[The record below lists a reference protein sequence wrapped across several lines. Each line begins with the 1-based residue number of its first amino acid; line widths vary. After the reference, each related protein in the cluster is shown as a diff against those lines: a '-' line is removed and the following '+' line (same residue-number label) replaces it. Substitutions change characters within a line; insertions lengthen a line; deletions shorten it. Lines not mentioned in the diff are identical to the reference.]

1 MSAGKDRA
9 GPESWVVRA
18 CIGCFARARGTDMG
32 YSIERWAEI
41 VKLRKRYLPVA
52 AVLVVAVLGALVAV
66 VPALAT
72 TGPTEVKLEVNQN
85 CVDPDW
91 PCWTTEGSASRP
103 QPTLKVTIAQGG
115 EVKFTDHDATRT
127 ATVLWTSSAPTMCS
141 GIPASATTGWE
152 GKCTFAT
159 SGLYKFESSTLF
171 EEKQS
176 VYGNG
181 SNINYRNYE
190 ITVEGTPTDETTSAS
205 GETQTEAMLNGSINP
220 KGNAAVEYHF
230 EYEGPGVTGQQS
242 TPTATLSAADFTSH
256 SVSAPVTGLQPGMTY
271 HFLLVATYGAA
282 KTVTGA
288 TQTFTTHAATAPT
301 ATTLTAEGFKETEAT
316 LKGTVNPGGEATEY
330 FFEYGTGTGYGQ
342 KTEKATLLA
351 SGGNQGVS
359 ATLKGLTPGTEYH
372 FRLVAKN
379 KQGPAEGLDHSFKTM
394 SAPAKEP
401 TKELTAKEPTPTPT
415 PTLTPTPGPISTP
428 PPSGGSPVATLALA
442 NAQHG
447 DAVHGTVQIP
457 ATDGGARLEVELL
470 AQGAS
475 LAKVKRSSSSR
486 VGRLVRSSA
495 PDGTVSF
502 TVALDARAKRALRR
516 HHKLALTVKIVL
528 TPKHGAA
535 MTLTRSVVV
544 R

>member
-1 MSAGKDRA
+1 
-9 GPESWVVRA
+9 
-18 CIGCFARARGTDMG
+18 MG
-32 YSIERWAEI
+32 YSIERWAEV

-176 VYGNG
+176 AYGNG

-205 GETQTEAMLNGSINP
+205 GETQTEATLNGSINP
-220 KGNAAVEYHF
+220 EGNTAVEYHF
-230 EYEGPGVTGQQS
+230 EYEGPGVTGKQS

-271 HFLLVATYGAA
+271 HFLLVATYGGKAVA
-282 KTVTGA
+282 GA
-288 TQTFTTHAATAPT
+288 TTQTFATHAVTAPT
-301 ATTLTAEGFKETEAT
+301 VTTLTAEGLKETEAT

-330 FFEYGTGTGYGQ
+330 FFEYGTDTHYGQ

-351 SGGNQGVS
+351 SGGNQTVS
-359 ATLKGLTPGTEYH
+359 ATLTKLAPGTEYH

-379 KQGPAEGLDHSFKTM
+379 KQGPAEGLDNSFKTM
-394 SAPAKEP
+394 SPPTKEPPAKEP
-401 TKELTAKEPTPTPT
+401 S
-415 PTLTPTPGPISTP
+415 LTPTP
-428 PPSGGSPVATLALA
+428 SGGNPTATTSSSPSSGQPKTEPASGLLFESVKLAST
-442 NAQHG
+442 QHG
-447 DAVHGTVQIP
+447 GVVHGSLVVSSAGSEGQLQI
-457 ATDGGARLEVELL
+457 ELL
-470 AQGAS
+470 TKGTAAP
-475 LAKVKRSSSSR
+475 
-486 VGRLVRSSA
+486 VGKLVRSSLHA
-495 PDGTVSF
+495 GKLTF
-502 TVALDARAKRALRR
+502 ALTLSAKAKHTLKT
-516 HHKLALTVKIVL
+516 HHRLALTVKIVL
-528 TPKHGAA
+528 TPKHSTA
-535 MTLTRSVVV
+535 MTLTRSLVL